1 MTATA
6 TNDTRL
12 TIFEAMQ
19 IDKPRIIAES
29 PNKDNISYVVQYL
42 QKNVTSASSYFK
54 WLIDKI
60 KVYQQP
66 GLLCT
71 VK

>member
-6 TNDTRL
+6 TTDTVL

-29 PNKDNISYVVQYL
+29 PNKDNISYVVQY
-42 QKNVTSASSYFK
+42 
-54 WLIDKI
+54 
-60 KVYQQP
+60 
-66 GLLCT
+66 
-71 VK
+71 